1 MAVSFNIEEGQA
13 LPPELQADL
22 ERLTEAALLWHSL
35 PSEAEVSLMIC
46 TDKTIYDLNRQW
58 RSVDSPTD
66 VLSFPLLDDGGV
78 SVEGELLL
86 GDVVISVERAAS
98 QAVNFGH
105 SLKRELL
112 YLFTHGILHLLG
124 YDHNN
129 DAERKEMREMEELL
143 LAVVGVERRGF

>member
-1 MAVSFNIEEGQA
+1 M
-13 LPPELQADL
+13 
-22 ERLTEAALLWHSL
+22 
-35 PSEAEVSLMIC
+35 
-46 TDKTIYDLNRQW
+46 
-58 RSVDSPTD
+58 
-66 VLSFPLLDDGGV
+66 
-78 SVEGELLL
+78 L

-112 YLFTHGILHLLG
+112 YLFIHGILHLLG

-143 LAVVGVERRGF
+143 LAVVGVERRGL